1 MNDYSFDIK
10 YNFQIRCRSCNKL
23 AYINIIFDL
32 CNDCIVKSVNYQF
45 NTKINNLSKYIL
57 FSSIKNRVGYNIIKL
72 YYLKR
77 LKEFNENE
85 NINNILDDFDELD
98 TVIKNLKNN
107 IIFHPGYPSISTF
120 ISLQKYI

>member
-10 YNFQIRCRSCNKL
+10 YNFQLKCRSCNQL
-23 AYINIIFDL
+23 AYIDIIFDL
-32 CNDCIVKSVNYQF
+32 CKECIVKSVNYQF
-45 NTKINNLSKYIL
+45 NIKINNLSKYIL
-57 FSSIKNRVGYNIIKL
+57 FSSIKNRVGYYIIRL

-77 LKEFNENE
+77 LKEFNENK
-85 NINNILDDFDELD
+85 NIDDILDDFDELD
-98 TVIKNLKNN
+98 GIIKNLKNN